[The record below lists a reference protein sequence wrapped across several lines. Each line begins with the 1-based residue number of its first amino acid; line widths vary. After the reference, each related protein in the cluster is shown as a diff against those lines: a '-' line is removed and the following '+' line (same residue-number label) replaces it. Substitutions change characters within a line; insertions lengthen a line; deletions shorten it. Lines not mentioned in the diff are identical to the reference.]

1 MNNLSG
7 KKKVVK
13 KKIGAERTKYFT
25 GKLLTP
31 DDFED
36 EQEYYLSKKKGTK
49 KVGKA
54 KKKKS

>member
-1 MNNLSG
+1 MSG

>member
-1 MNNLSG
+1 MSG

-13 KKIGAERTKYFT
+13 KKIGEDRTKYFT
-25 GKLLTP
+25 GELLTP

-36 EQEYYLSKKKGTK
+36 EQEYHTGKKKKRVVK
-49 KVGKA
+49 KV